1 MTFDWSDYLR
11 LAKDLA
17 KNSGEAELRS
27 AISRAY
33 YSIFQ
38 QARKALE
45 SAGIPIKRSSKDH
58 SFVPRTLKRQKDV
71 KARQLGEHLKRL
83 RVDRNKADYDDDFP
97 DLEKQVELDL
107 LIAEDCQKII
117 AKIVLK

>member
-17 KNSGEAELRS
+17 ENSSEAELRS

-45 SAGIPIKRSSKDH
+45 SAGFPIERSSIDH
-58 SFVPRTLKRQKDV
+58 KLVPETLKSRQDV
-71 KARQLGEHLKRL
+71 NARQLGVHLERL
-83 RVDRNKADYDDDFP
+83 RIDRNKADYDDDFP
-97 DLEKQVELDL
+97 NLEKQVELD
-107 LIAEDCQKII
+107 IRTAEDCQKILT
-117 AKIVLK
+117 KIVLK